1 MSDWWWKINILQ
13 SEVIDAMS
21 YLSTYIEMKRD
32 NFSTDEEG
40 SEKDIVLQMG
50 AENTPD
56 KTHCNKEEV

>member
-32 NFSTDEEG
+32 TFFTDEEG
-40 SEKDIVLQMG
+40 CEKYVILQMG
-50 AENTPD
+50 AENTLD
-56 KTHCNKEEV
+56 KTH